1 MRRLGSR
8 RAPHI
13 PQCPWQWA
21 PSLPLFALQTSGRVG
36 AQGLPAVF
44 LEVCVVPHERSWDI
58 SLLLEPSQM
67 ALGKA
72 SPLPWESPARRNP
85 CSAWPAPHFP
95 WALVFWCVPDAV
107 GPSRV
112 QGQWCGEVAR
122 GLHSACCLLPGSPC
136 LLSYSL
142 CPHSSREPSPKPSK
156 GILHSS
162 WVREGL
168 PQSWGWPHHLPG
180 TNLSLWFLAVAPN
193 ELSQGSP
200 KTCRQSWDEDFTT
213 WGHRQALGVMLGPC
227 AGFSS
232 LPWP

>member
-1 MRRLGSR
+1 M
-8 RAPHI
+8 
-13 PQCPWQWA
+13 
-21 PSLPLFALQTSGRVG
+21 
-36 AQGLPAVF
+36 
-44 LEVCVVPHERSWDI
+44 VPHERSWDI

-112 QGQWCGEVAR
+112 QGQWRGEVAR

-136 LLSYSL
+136 LLSL
-142 CPHSSREPSPKPSK
+142 LLPVPSQQQGAFPKALQRDPPQLM
-156 GILHSS
+156 GA
-162 WVREGL
+162 RGA

-180 TNLSLWFLAVAPN
+180 TNLSLCFLAVAPN
-193 ELSQGSP
+193 ELSPGSP
-200 KTCRQSWDEDFTT
+200 KTCRQSRDEDFTT

-232 LPWP
+232 LPWL